1 LNQTRYCGDFA
12 LGLRRLDIGHVGAGG
27 QGCVGTGG
35 RLVKAGDGG
44 ANLCLVIL
52 ARDNLLAFEMAGFLR
67 GFLVLNVNRSDAT
80 ALEFAHPAKYVEVVT
95 IAGVGIRDH
104 RYTDRGDQTPDI
116 VTSPKS
122 G

>member
-1 LNQTRYCGDFA
+1 MRIA
-12 LGLRRLDIGHVGAGG
+12 AG
-27 QGCVGTGG
+27 
-35 RLVKAGDGG
+35 RDGG

-52 ARDNLLAFEMAGFLR
+52 ARDNLLALEMAAFLR
-67 GFLVLNVNRSDAT
+67 EFLVLNVNPSDAT
-80 ALEFAHPAKYVEVVT
+80 ALEFAHRAKYVELVT

-104 RYTDRGDQTPDI
+104 RYPDRGDQTPDI